1 MPSDFLVDLIDHKRR
16 VGLYMQKV
24 ANALFGRAVV
34 HDNSKFSPEEYEPYE
49 EAFPEL
55 QKYAYGSDEFKAA
68 LAKIKPAI
76 NHHYEVNDHHPE
88 YFEAGISQMSLI
100 ELIEMV
106 CDWIAASERS
116 QKNIFEGLEMNK
128 ERFKIN
134 NQLYCIIKNT
144 VIDLTGKSDAF
155 QPDPNTLYPDVLL
168 AGPDPEK
175 KEGN

>member
-1 MPSDFLVDLIDHKRR
+1 MPSDFLIDLIDHKRR
-16 VGLYMQKV
+16 VGTYLQKV

-34 HDNSKFSPEEYEPYE
+34 HDNSKFSPEEYDPYE

-76 NHHYEVNDHHPE
+76 NHHYETNDHHPE
-88 YFEAGISQMSLI
+88 YFEAGISQMNLI
-100 ELIEMV
+100 ELIEMT

-116 QKNIFEGLEMNK
+116 QKDIFEGLEMNK

-134 NQLYCIIKNT
+134 DQLFCIIKNT
-144 VIDLTGKSDAF
+144 VIELTGKSDAF
-155 QPDPNTLYPDVLL
+155 QPDPNTLYPDMLF
-168 AGPDPEK
+168 
-175 KEGN
+175 